1 MNQEKISK
9 FIAKKRK
16 EKKLTQAELAEK
28 LGVSEKSISN
38 WENNRNMPDL
48 SLFEPLCKELDIT
61 INELLSGEEILKK
74 DKIDK
79 YEKNIINTIN
89 YSTKKDH
96 EKNKI
101 IALILIT
108 LGIFISY
115 IAMSVFPSESSFGS
129 IYAVI
134 GGTIS
139 VIGIAKITKKLS
151 YLKRVICNFLYFTL
165 FTVVLLITDYIGV
178 ITFNQVPR
186 FSYNTKTIN
195 NMIIYKAPFYNVYR
209 INHNTKNEY
218 FIIDTRNEYTEESVP
233 NIPFNR
239 TKSGIDNI
247 IKYKNKYLGNNS
259 NTSNLI
265 NNLPLSEYGYTLE
278 LDSTN
283 LGIIINY
290 HITDWYINENYY
302 LEKSLIY
309 NSVSIFSLI
318 ENTKYIKFN
327 FSGVTYYI
335 TREEVEEI
343 FPNYDL
349 INKDGLNKKNFNE
362 YLEKFITN
370 NDMVPHMFKDLFIDE
385 NLNNTNKIVIKNNE
399 DKILSTINN
408 KKDIAE
414 IIELI
419 GRATKITGP
428 INLDGNSF
436 IIYMYDNEILLN
448 KFLVWRYNG
457 YSSCFGFD
465 SKDYKLIGLDGK
477 RFYDLLTKTIS
488 E

>member
-134 GGTIS
+134 GATIS

-151 YLKRVICNFLYFTL
+151 YLK
-165 FTVVLLITDYIGV
+165 
-178 ITFNQVPR
+178 
-186 FSYNTKTIN
+186 
-195 NMIIYKAPFYNVYR
+195 
-209 INHNTKNEY
+209 
-218 FIIDTRNEYTEESVP
+218 
-233 NIPFNR
+233 
-239 TKSGIDNI
+239 
-247 IKYKNKYLGNNS
+247 
-259 NTSNLI
+259 
-265 NNLPLSEYGYTLE
+265 
-278 LDSTN
+278 
-283 LGIIINY
+283 
-290 HITDWYINENYY
+290 
-302 LEKSLIY
+302 
-309 NSVSIFSLI
+309 
-318 ENTKYIKFN
+318 
-327 FSGVTYYI
+327 
-335 TREEVEEI
+335 
-343 FPNYDL
+343 
-349 INKDGLNKKNFNE
+349 
-362 YLEKFITN
+362 
-370 NDMVPHMFKDLFIDE
+370 
-385 NLNNTNKIVIKNNE
+385 
-399 DKILSTINN
+399 
-408 KKDIAE
+408 
-414 IIELI
+414 
-419 GRATKITGP
+419 
-428 INLDGNSF
+428 
-436 IIYMYDNEILLN
+436 
-448 KFLVWRYNG
+448 
-457 YSSCFGFD
+457 
-465 SKDYKLIGLDGK
+465 
-477 RFYDLLTKTIS
+477 
-488 E
+488 